1 MNFKYYNQNQTV
13 LFPYSFE
20 DLIPDNHPV
29 RIVNDILERINID
42 PLLKAYSKEGNPSYH
57 PVMMLKVM
65 VFAYMNNIY
74 SSRKIEK
81 ALREN
86 INFMWLSNMSIVDHN
101 TVNRFRTHKLEAAFK
116 NIFSQVVL
124 LLAEEGLVPETGVCR
139 RNQN

>member
-1 MNFKYYNQNQTV
+1 MNFKHYNQNQLV

-20 DLIPDNHPV
+20 DLIPENHPV
-29 RIVNDILERINID
+29 RIVNDILEKVNID

-86 INFMWLSNMSIVDHN
+86 I
-101 TVNRFRTHKLEAAFK
+101 
-116 NIFSQVVL
+116 VL
-124 LLAEEGLVPETGVCR
+124 PKKFFGFQRIDGELCDLFCL
-139 RNQN
+139 